1 MLNVGINR
9 GEGCD
14 LRYGLLN
21 LRNLLSGRA
30 LTFTPQIRPNLPM
43 ILWIDEIPTVFKG
56 SRSMDT
62 RLELPPLPAAHARA
76 LNLLSDADI
85 DASKLA
91 QVIETDPSLTA
102 AILRAANSAFS
113 APIDPINTANAAVI
127 RIGLTGTRRLIVGA
141 VASSAFGQLESA
153 EIDGDETWKHLIS
166 VALLTQA
173 AMWRDGTPR
182 GAVSQAFTA
191 GMLHD
196 IGRLSM
202 AAQDPARYGIVSTL
216 ARNGAD
222 IREAEMR
229 MFGFDHADWGGQV
242 SEAWKVPDDVV
253 DAIRHHH
260 DQDGGGLASAV
271 HTARKITWSLG
282 IGDGVT
288 EGGEPSYPEEELHE
302 EVVSELGGIEGLNEQ
317 IEWYR
322 GALGGSSRA
331 AAAA

>member
-1 MLNVGINR
+1 
-9 GEGCD
+9 
-14 LRYGLLN
+14 
-21 LRNLLSGRA
+21 
-30 LTFTPQIRPNLPM
+30 M
-43 ILWIDEIPTVFKG
+43 ILSTEQMQTALKESW
-56 SRSMDT
+56 SMDI

-76 LNLLSDADI
+76 LNLLSDADV
-85 DASKLA
+85 DASALA

-113 APIDPINTANAAVI
+113 APVDPINTANAAVI
-127 RIGLTGTRRLIVGA
+127 RIGLIDTRRMIIGA
-141 VASSAFGQLESA
+141 VASSAFGQLDDV
-153 EIDGDETWKHLIS
+153 EIDGDETWKHLVA

-202 AAQDPARYGIVSTL
+202 VAQDPSRYAIVATL
-216 ARNGAD
+216 ARGGAD

-253 DAIRHHH
+253 EAIRCHHAP
-260 DQDGGGLASAV
+260 DGSGLSFAV
-271 HTARKITWSLG
+271 FAARRITWSLG

-288 EGGEPSYPEEELHE
+288 EAREATYPDEPLHE
-302 EVVSELGGIEGLNEQ
+302 EIVSELGGVDGLYEQ

-322 GALGGSSRA
+322 GALDSSAHSA
-331 AAAA
+331 AA